1 MPKSLPLIGLAV
13 LLSACGHRAEP
24 APKPEQIVNLPF
36 STNALAGQTL
46 TVVPLA
52 LLAADSATE
61 ADPLFADHQ
70 RALQWLDSLIG
81 KALTERAPEVI
92 WKLPP
97 ELRKIARRAP
107 GFAPDPDRMGQGMM
121 RDQGLKVVPDPF
133 RAALRNLTALAGG
146 RFALVPAAA
155 VFVHDPLGGE
165 STELLLVLVDSR
177 EATVLWRTRAV
188 GHGATAR
195 AALDAAL
202 DHVLPAMVR

>member
-1 MPKSLPLIGLAV
+1 MAV
-13 LLSACGHRAEP
+13 LLSACAHRTEP
-24 APKPEQIVNLPF
+24 APKPEQIVNLPL

-61 ADPLFADHQ
+61 TEPVFADHQ
-70 RALQWLDSLIG
+70 RALVWVDSLIG
-81 KALTERAPEVI
+81 KALTERAPEVS

-121 RDQGLKVVPDPF
+121 RDQALKVVPDPF
-133 RAALRNLTALAGG
+133 RAALRKLTALAGG
-146 RFALVPAAA
+146 RYALIPAAA
-155 VFVHDPLGGE
+155 VFFRDPVDGE
-165 STELLLVLVDSR
+165 TAELMLVLADSR
-177 EATVLWRTRAV
+177 EATVLWRSRAV

-202 DHVLPAMVR
+202 DHVLPTMVR

>member
-1 MPKSLPLIGLAV
+1 MPKSLPFIGLAV
-13 LLSACGHRAEP
+13 LLSACAHRAEP

-61 ADPLFADHQ
+61 AEPVFADHQ
-70 RALQWLDSLIG
+70 RALVWVDSLIG
-81 KALTERAPEVI
+81 KALTERAPEVM

-121 RDQGLKVVPDPF
+121 RDEGLKVVPDPF

-146 RFALVPAAA
+146 RYALIPAAA
-155 VFVHDPLGGE
+155 VFFRDPVDGE
-165 STELLLVLVDSR
+165 TAELMLVLADSR
-177 EATVLWRTRAV
+177 EATVLWRSRAV

-202 DHVLPAMVR
+202 DHILPTMVR

>member
-1 MPKSLPLIGLAV
+1 MPLIGLAV
-13 LLSACGHRAEP
+13 LLSACSHRAEP
-24 APKPEQIVNLPF
+24 APKPEQIVHLPL
-36 STNALAGQTL
+36 SPNARAGQTL

-61 ADPLFADHQ
+61 TEPVFADHQ
-70 RALQWLDSLIG
+70 RALVWVDSLIG
-81 KALTERAPEVI
+81 KALTERAPEVS

-121 RDQGLKVVPDPF
+121 RDQALKVVPDPF

-146 RFALVPAAA
+146 RYALIPAAA
-155 VFVHDPLGGE
+155 VFFRDPVDGE
-165 STELLLVLVDSR
+165 TAELMLVLADSR
-177 EATVLWRTRAV
+177 EATVLWRSRAV

-202 DHVLPAMVR
+202 DHVLPTMAR